1 MKLAS
6 LTNTYWQ
13 GACTL
18 KLFRAFTSV
27 NLLQLK
33 KLSLHYSGRALD
45 VALDDNEDI
54 LPLTRRINCES
65 EMKKLAWIAYK
76 HVGFSYASLKNH
88 PNHLHISCK
97 SS

>member
-18 KLFRAFTSV
+18 NLFRAFTPV

-45 VALDDNEDI
+45 VSLEDNRDAL
-54 LPLTRRINCES
+54 PTTPKINCRRQ
-65 EMKKLAWIAYK
+65 MKKLAWIAYK
-76 HVGFSYASLKNH
+76 HVGFSFASLKNH
-88 PNHLHISCK
+88 PNHLHISCR
-97 SS
+97 S